1 MRYFGKDFQCIAQ
14 LIGTKTTTQVRA
26 FFSAYKKKYNLDA
39 ALAEYEASQKSK
51 AQKTP
56 ERVNNYVYST
66 VKTALVNVLKSSLFI
81 VYLCLGLAGV
91 SWLRRESVKLTY
103 CQHGAWSFFAVL
115 ISLLKFQN
123 GPHFDFY

>member
-66 VKTALVNVLKSSLFI
+66 VRPALVNVLKSSLLYI
-81 VYLCLGLAGV
+81 CVWV
-91 SWLRRESVKLTY
+91 
-103 CQHGAWSFFAVL
+103 
-115 ISLLKFQN
+115 
-123 GPHFDFY
+123 